1 MIKKHRIRI
10 SIFILIYI
18 QSFRRIEYTFVK
30 YNSYKTLI
38 LANDLSIK
46 CDLDPGCRRA
56 SKAMAYGWA
65 SYTSQFPTLIVNNI
79 DMLNLFKSRILQS
92 FLNFLIGA
100 VVDVLWCIYYHSFLW
115 WPWWRIYFISLE
127 IHLVKILKIFSIVS
141 NISMILFQKPLS

>member
-100 VVDVLWCIYYHSFLW
+100 VVEDCGVFITTVFCGGLDGE
-115 WPWWRIYFISLE
+115 FISY
-127 IHLVKILKIFSIVS
+127 HWRYIL
-141 NISMILFQKPLS
+141 